1 MRTIVLIIATRIVK
15 GRNMSI
21 KKLITGLTLSLVLAC
36 GGASA
41 ADFSKGLDAFN
52 AGDYKTTLSEWIP
65 LAEQGD
71 VYTQHT
77 LGVILGNGNDA
88 IKDIK
93 SAVKWYT
100 LAAEQGYA
108 DSQYNLGVMYDNGE
122 GVPENDKTA
131 VEWYKKAAKQ
141 GNDLAQKRLGCMY
154 SYGKGVLEND
164 TTSAKWYTLAAKQGD
179 ARAQSSLGS
188 QYRSGE
194 GVLKDNQ
201 RAYMWFSTASFNGN
215 QVGDINK
222 SSVVKEMTPADV
234 SKAQAMS
241 SLCLESNYTDC

>member
-100 LAAEQGYA
+100 LAA
-108 DSQYNLGVMYDNGE
+108 
-122 GVPENDKTA
+122 
-131 VEWYKKAAKQ
+131 
-141 GNDLAQKRLGCMY
+141 
-154 SYGKGVLEND
+154 
-164 TTSAKWYTLAAKQGD
+164 KQGD

-188 QYRSGE
+188 QYQSGE

-201 RAYMWFSTASFNGN
+201 RAYMWFSIASFNGN